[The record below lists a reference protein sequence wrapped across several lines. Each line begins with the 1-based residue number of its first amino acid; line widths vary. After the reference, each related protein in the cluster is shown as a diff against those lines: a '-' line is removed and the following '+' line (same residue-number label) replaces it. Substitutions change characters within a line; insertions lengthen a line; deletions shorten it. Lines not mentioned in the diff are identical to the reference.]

1 MHEKR
6 CPSCAN
12 LLGHTKSDAASVAK
26 HWFQASA
33 TQLLTVTTTDYA
45 IAREAITNV
54 RWSTDLD
61 RITPAIGNLAN
72 VSLSSEE
79 VERLKLKDFLECC
92 VTRGLLRQLYANMIL
107 HRVQRPKEVK
117 KAKKGRES
125 SLLKRTLS
133 LKKTIVPP
141 KKTPEEQLAEDI
153 AKESKEAS
161 DRIASLYNLS
171 RA

>member
-1 MHEKR
+1 M
-6 CPSCAN
+6 
-12 LLGHTKSDAASVAK
+12 
-26 HWFQASA
+26 
-33 TQLLTVTTTDYA
+33 TTTDYA

-125 SLLKRTLS
+125 SLLK
-133 LKKTIVPP
+133 KTIAKRIQKNRTNYVCV
-141 KKTPEEQLAEDI
+141 KKLAERSALLLGDI
-153 AKESKEAS
+153 LDPMHEK
-161 DRIASLYNLS
+161 
-171 RA
+171 

>member
-1 MHEKR
+1 M
-6 CPSCAN
+6 
-12 LLGHTKSDAASVAK
+12 
-26 HWFQASA
+26 
-33 TQLLTVTTTDYA
+33 TTTDYA

-72 VSLSSEE
+72 VSLSTEE

-117 KAKKGRES
+117 KPKKGRES
-125 SLLKRTLS
+125 SLLKKTLS
-133 LKKTIVPP
+133 LKKTIVKRIQKKQTNYVCVKVPP